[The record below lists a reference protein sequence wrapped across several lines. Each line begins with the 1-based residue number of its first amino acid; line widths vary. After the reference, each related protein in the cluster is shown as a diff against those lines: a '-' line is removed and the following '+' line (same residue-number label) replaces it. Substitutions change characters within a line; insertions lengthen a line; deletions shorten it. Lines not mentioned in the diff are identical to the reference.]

1 MDKPSL
7 LYSISPACFKSV
19 NHLDEDEK
27 SSLKLVARAVSAEQP
42 VVFSGL
48 HELSV
53 GVLSVVVVLSAAAN
67 LDNNEEVPST
77 DIISS
82 SFIIICVVV

>member
-1 MDKPSL
+1 MDNPSL
-7 LYSISPACFKSV
+7 PYPISPACFKSV

-27 SSLKLVARAVSAEQP
+27 SSLKLVPRAVSAEQP

-48 HELSV
+48 HELAV
-53 GVLSVVVVLSAAAN
+53 DVLAAVVVLSATAN

-77 DIISS
+77 DIRSS
-82 SFIIICVVV
+82 SFIV